1 MADRNDRNIL
11 SSWKEIA
18 TYLNCSVRTCTRW
31 EEKYGLPIHRID
43 RERGTTVYAYKSELD
58 RWIATK
64 AKKRSQFLDIIPF
77 RLNALKIVFLGFLIT
92 AVLLSLFFIPKI
104 FIDRIPSDFHIE
116 NSTLYALNAEGK
128 ELWKFETGVENLSG
142 DEYYKKYFQ
151 YRRTEE
157 IEFRKSLLPHIIIK
171 DLTNDGKPEIVFS
184 IQTQDE
190 FGEGEL
196 FCFDYKGNQL
206 WKFTGGKVLKFGQKV
221 ISQDYRLYGFD
232 VFDMNGDGNLEIAII
247 SAHRIRFP
255 TQLVIL
261 DSQGRKLGEYWN
273 SGRLSDLQFM
283 DLNEDG
289 REEILVSG
297 CNNEYKKGV
306 LIVFDT
312 AHINGSSPQTDEKSI
327 CKELKSGTEK
337 YYILF
342 PRTDVDILEAEVEAI
357 NIIDNLKNRRLSLL
371 SLTSQILFELNYD
384 LELEGI
390 TLSHAFRQKHKWA
403 RLEGKIKSEINEEY
417 EQSLKEDLLYY
428 DGNGWVS
435 EPTMTAYW
443 KNNHRNAPMNWYS
456 PPDFLW
462 EFFSFL

>member
-1 MADRNDRNIL
+1 MMMDRNDRNIL

-18 TYLNCSVRTCTRW
+18 AYLNCSVRTCTRW

-43 RERGTTVYAYKSELD
+43 RESGATVYAYKNELD
-58 RWIATK
+58 RWIGAR
-64 AKKRSQFLDIIPF
+64 AKKRSLFLDIVLFKSKAP
-77 RLNALKIVFLGFLIT
+77 KIMFLGFLIT
-92 AVLLSLFFIPKI
+92 AVLLSIFFIPKI
-104 FIDRIPSDFHIE
+104 FTDRIPSGFHIE
-116 NSTLYALNAEGK
+116 NSTLYVLSKKGK
-128 ELWKFETGVENLSG
+128 KLWKFETGVENLMG
-142 DEYYKKYFQ
+142 DEHYEKHFQ
-151 YRRTEE
+151 YRRIEE
-157 IEFRKSLLPHIIIK
+157 IKYRKSLLPNIIIK
-171 DLTNDGKPEIVFS
+171 DLTNDRKPEIVFS

-206 WKFTGGKVLKFGQKV
+206 WSFKGGKALKFGEKV

-232 VFDMNGDGNLEIAII
+232 VFDMDSDENLEIAVI
-247 SAHRIRFP
+247 SAHRLRFP

-273 SGRLSDLQFM
+273 SGRFSDLQFV
-283 DLNEDG
+283 DLNED
-289 REEILVSG
+289 RRKEILVSG

-312 AHINGSSPQTDEKSI
+312 AHINGGSPQTEEESI
-327 CKELKSGTEK
+327 CKELKPGKEK

-342 PRTDVDILEAEVEAI
+342 PRTDVDMLEAEVEAI
-357 NIIDNLKNRRLSLL
+357 NIIDDLENRCLSLL
-371 SLTSQILFELNYD
+371 SLAGFILFELNYD

-390 TLSHAFRQKHKWA
+390 TFSHTFLQKHKQA

-417 EQSLKEDLLYY
+417 EQSLKKGLLYY
-428 DGNGWVS
+428 DGNDWVS

-443 KNNHRNAPMNWYS
+443 KNNRRNIPLN
-456 PPDFLW
+456 
-462 EFFSFL
+462 